1 MPRALWTAASGMA
14 AQQFNV
20 DLLANNIANVNT
32 TGFKRQRT
40 DFQDLFYDIKS
51 QPGAKAGQ
59 QGRNPIGNQ
68 VGTGVNVSG
77 TTRIFTP
84 GNVEPTGRSLDI
96 AIEGDGFFSV
106 QMPDGATTAYTRA
119 GNFHVDA
126 DGRLV
131 TTDGYFVQPSITIP
145 DGAAENDISVAG
157 DGTVTVLLNGTESTV
172 GQLTLSRFRNNAG
185 LLAVGRNLFEVSEA
199 SGSAISGTA
208 NTAGFGN
215 LRGGMLE
222 KANVESVTELV
233 NLIVAQR
240 AYELNSKSIT
250 TADQMLRTANEL
262 IR

>member
-20 DLLANNIANVNT
+20 DLLANNIANINT

-40 DFQDLFYDIKS
+40 DFQDLFYDIKA
-51 QPGAKAGQ
+51 QPGARAGQ
-59 QGRNPIGNQ
+59 QGRNPTGTQ

-77 TTRIFTP
+77 TTRVFTV
-84 GNVEPTGRSLDI
+84 GNNEPTGRSLDI
-96 AIEGDGFFSV
+96 AIEGDGFFEV
-106 QMPDGATTAYTRA
+106 QLPDGATTAYTRA
-119 GNFHVDA
+119 GDLRIDA

-131 TTDGYFVQPSITIP
+131 TPDGYYIQPAVTIP
-145 DGAAENDISVAG
+145 DGVAENDISVAG
-157 DGTVTVLLNGTESTV
+157 DGTVTVKLNGVESTV
-172 GQLTLSRFRNNAG
+172 GQISLARFRNNSG
-185 LLAVGRNLFEVSEA
+185 LLAIGRNLFESSEA
-199 SGSAISGTA
+199 SGPAITGTP
-208 NTAGFGN
+208 TSSGFGT

-222 KANVESVTELV
+222 KANVEAVTELV

-250 TADQMLRTANEL
+250 TADAMLRTVNEL